1 MVQTADNSG
10 GGRSGEGA
18 AARLVARVGRRARAV
33 LLAEAW
39 LWALAAVVGAVFVLV
54 VVDYVFR
61 LPRGVRV
68 LHLVALGY
76 GVFVLWRRVVR
87 PAVRFRPEGTE
98 IALRIERAAEAARAR
113 DRLASG
119 LELADGAAEGESAD
133 GALGASGLS
142 SSMAQRAAA
151 DADVI
156 AAGMGERRFVQTGA
170 LRRAGVVFVAV
181 VVVVSGMGVVRPTLA
196 GIGIART
203 VWPFAGTAWPKRTA
217 VVDATGVEVQPI
229 GEALAMRALLTK
241 TNQAV
246 GKTEVTAYFRV
257 ISDGRA
263 GARQR
268 VVLTSQQRV
277 EGVAGAEGVD
287 GAEGE
292 LFERLIEPAGPLVE
306 GDEIEYWFETED
318 NRTAAARI
326 RFAERPRVVR
336 VTADVQPPEYAA
348 GIRGGFVAAEGVALS
363 RDSGGVAV
371 LQPVLAG
378 SAFSIRVETNKPAR
392 LMDADSAEGEG
403 EAGSVGWS
411 REGERTLVFA
421 GTTTERVR
429 LEIELV
435 DEEGLE
441 SGESAVVVVQ
451 VVDDGLAA
459 VTITDPAYDE
469 SVLATARLDV
479 RAEAEDDLGVEW
491 LALERETARQPA
503 GSEGAAAELDGDGGG
518 DVVRMGVVEGAAGDV
533 ATELVVGASLDVAS
547 IGARA
552 GDEVWLTAVGR
563 DVFAAAADGTN
574 DPRVVRS
581 AVRRLR
587 IIDEATFVRQVQG
600 ELAGVRRAAI
610 EIDSVQAALEAGEQS
625 AAAEAPAAE
634 RAEQQG
640 SLTDRLEGQ
649 RGAIERLRARAAR
662 NGLDDATLE
671 GMLED
676 GSALLRDAT
685 EASASA
691 AAALGRGGADTEAE
705 REAAASQERV
715 REDLASLISML
726 DQGQDNWVARRTI
739 ESLLNEQR
747 ELAAETRALGEQTMG
762 RSREQLSGEEL
773 TELDRIAERQ
783 RDAAERARR
792 ALDSLAE
799 RAEALERFDAAQAQ
813 AMSQAARRG
822 RQERVEQQMQ
832 EAAAQ
837 LDQNQ
842 TRAAEQGQ
850 QAAAEA
856 LEQMLGDIDSA
867 DEARDEALRRV
878 LASVLES
885 LEALIDEQEV
895 QLGALSVAGAGD
907 GLPALADPMVR
918 LASNTLG
925 LLDEIGGQ
933 RDLASVLSLIGLA
946 ADAQERAVTSLRES
960 SVDSAEDA
968 ERESLSRLQDARAEA
983 ARLEE
988 EAADRESARKRAELR
1003 TAYREMLE
1011 QQVAI
1016 VTDTEPL
1023 VGVEVDRRV
1032 RAQVRAVGQ
1041 RQAEIGETLTA
1052 LRDATDELADAAVFE
1067 FAHRRIDRASGEAAA
1082 RLLGATAD
1090 AEVLRHQGTVVRL
1103 LQALLAA
1110 LAEDNQQKGGEQ
1122 SQGGGGGGGSS
1133 GDTPLVPELAELKL
1147 LRAMQAEAME
1157 WTRNLDESGRRP
1169 AEGELGELADL
1180 QQELAARAAELV
1192 EKLTENRQAP
1202 VGGEDSQP

>member
-1 MVQTADNSG
+1 MEGCGAVVQAADNSG
-10 GGRSGEGA
+10 GGRLSGDGA
-18 AARLVARVGRRARAV
+18 AARLVSRVGRRARSV
-33 LLAEAW
+33 LVAEAW
-39 LWALAAVVGAVFVLV
+39 LWALAAVFGAVFVLV

-98 IALRIERAAEAARAR
+98 IALRIERAAETARAR

-119 LELADGAAEGESAD
+119 LELGRGGAEADSAGD
-133 GALGASGLS
+133 SGLS
-142 SSMAQRAAA
+142 SSLSRRAAV
-151 DADVI
+151 DADEI

-170 LRRAGVVFVAV
+170 LRRAGVVFAAV
-181 VVVVSGMGVVRPTLA
+181 VVVVAGMGVVRPTLA
-196 GIGIART
+196 GIGLART

-217 VVDATGVEVQPI
+217 VVDATGVGVQPI
-229 GEALAMRALLTK
+229 GETLAMRALLTR
-241 TNQAV
+241 TNHEV
-246 GKTEVTAYFRV
+246 GKTEVTAYYRV

-277 EGVAGAEGVD
+277 EEVEGA
-287 GAEGE
+287 AGE
-292 LFERLIEPAGPLVE
+292 LFERLVEPAGPLAE

-336 VTADVQPPEYAA
+336 VTAGVTLPGYAA
-348 GIRGGFVAAEGVALS
+348 GVRGGFVASEGVALS

-378 SAFSIRVETNKPAR
+378 SAYSIRVETNKPAR
-392 LMDADSAEGEG
+392 LVGAGGEG
-403 EAGSVGWS
+403 ETGSAGWV
-411 REGERTLVFA
+411 REGARTLVFA
-421 GTTTERVR
+421 GVAAARERF
-429 LEIELV
+429 EIALV

-479 RAEAEDDLGVEW
+479 RAVASDDLGMEW
-491 LALERETARQPA
+491 LALERETARRPA
-503 GSEGAAAELDGDGGG
+503 GSEGAGAEAVGEA
-518 DVVRMGVVEGAAGDV
+518 VRVGVVEGAAGDE

-547 IGARA
+547 LGVRA

-563 DVFAAAADGTN
+563 DIFAAAEDGAD

-587 IIDEATFVRQVQG
+587 VIDEATFVSQVQG

-610 EIDSVQAALEAGEQS
+610 EIDSVQGELGVADLNAAT
-625 AAAEAPAAE
+625 EAPASE
-634 RAEQQG
+634 RAEGQG

-676 GSALLRDAT
+676 GSTLLRDAA
-685 EASASA
+685 EASSEA
-691 AAALGRGGADTEAE
+691 AAALGRGGADAEAE
-705 REAAASQERV
+705 REAAASQARV
-715 REDLASLISML
+715 RENLESLISML

-747 ELAAETRALGEQTMG
+747 ELAAETRALGDQTMG

-799 RAEALERFDAAQAQ
+799 RAEGLERFDAAQAQ
-813 AMSQAARRG
+813 AMSRAARRG

-878 LASVLES
+878 LASVLAS
-885 LEALIDEQEV
+885 LEGLIDEQEV
-895 QLGALSVAGAGD
+895 QLGALSVAGEG
-907 GLPALADPMVR
+907 GLPGLADPMVR

-933 RDLASVLSLIGLA
+933 RDLAGVISLVGQA

-960 SVDSAEDA
+960 SADSAEDA
-968 ERESLSRLQDARAEA
+968 ERESLSKLQDARAEA
-983 ARLEE
+983 QRLEE

-1016 VTDTEPL
+1016 VTDTEVL

-1032 RAQVRAVGQ
+1032 RAKVRAVGQ
-1041 RQAEIGETLTA
+1041 RQAGIGETLTA
-1052 LRDATDELADAAVFE
+1052 LRDATAELADAAVFE
-1067 FAHRRIDRASGEAAA
+1067 FAHRRIDRASGEAAE

-1090 AEVLRHQGTVVRL
+1090 GEVLRHQGTVVRL

-1110 LAEDNQQKGGEQ
+1110 LAEDGQKKGGEQ

-1133 GDTPLVPELAELKL
+1133 GETPLVPELAELKL

-1180 QQELAARAAELV
+1180 QRELAARAAELV
-1192 EKLTENRQAP
+1192 EKLTEQQGGRS
-1202 VGGEDSQP
+1202 GGEGVQP

>member
-1 MVQTADNSG
+1 MEGGESVTQGADNTT
-10 GGRSGEGA
+10 GGRAAVGA
-18 AARLVARVGRRARAV
+18 AARLVARVGRRARSV

-39 LWALAAVVGAVFVLV
+39 LWALAVVVGAVFVLV

-68 LHLVALGY
+68 LHLVGLGY
-76 GVFVLWRRVVR
+76 GVYVLWRRVVQ
-87 PAVRFRPEGTE
+87 PAFRFRPEGTE
-98 IALRIERAAEAARAR
+98 IALRIERAEEASRAR

-119 LELADGAAEGESAD
+119 LELGRGGAEADSA
-133 GALGASGLS
+133 LS
-142 SSMAQRAAA
+142 SSLTRSAAA

-170 LRRAGVVFVAV
+170 LRRAGVVFAAV

-229 GEALAMRALLTK
+229 GEALAMRAILTR
-241 TNQAV
+241 TNREV
-246 GKTEVTAYFRV
+246 GETEVTAYYRV
-257 ISDGRA
+257 ISDGRS
-263 GARQR
+263 GAKQR

-277 EGVAGAEGVD
+277 EDLEGGE

-336 VTADVQPPEYAA
+336 VTAGVRPPEYAA
-348 GIRGGFVAAEGVALS
+348 GIRGGFLAAEGVALS

-378 SAFSIRVETNKPAR
+378 SAFEIRVETNKPSR
-392 LMDADSAEGEG
+392 LMGADGVGGAG
-403 EAGSVGWS
+403 EAGGAGWS

-421 GTTTERVR
+421 GIATERVR

-435 DEEGLE
+435 DEEGLA
-441 SGESAVVVVQ
+441 SGESVVVLVQ

-479 RAEAEDDLGVEW
+479 RAEASDDLGVEW
-491 LALERETARQPA
+491 LALERETARRPV
-503 GSEGAAAELDGDGGG
+503 GSEGAGAEPGG
-518 DVVRMGVVEGAAGDV
+518 DVMRMGVIEAAAGAV

-547 IGARA
+547 IGVRA

-563 DVFAAAADGTN
+563 DVFAAAEDETN
-574 DPRVVRS
+574 NPRVVRS

-587 IIDEATFVRQVQG
+587 IIDEATFVSQVQG

-610 EIDSVQAALEAGEQS
+610 EIDSVQGELGAGERN

-676 GSALLRDAT
+676 GSTLLRDAA
-685 EASASA
+685 EASEA
-691 AAALGRGGADTEAE
+691 AASELGREGADAEAE
-705 REAAASQERV
+705 REAAESQERV
-715 REDLASLISML
+715 RENLASLISML

-783 RDAAERARR
+783 RDAAERVRR
-792 ALDSLAE
+792 ALDSLTE

-813 AMSQAARRG
+813 AMSRAARRG

-878 LASVLES
+878 LASVLEA

-895 QLGALSVAGAGD
+895 QLGALSVAGEG

-933 RDLASVLSLIGLA
+933 RDLASVISLIGLA

-968 ERESLSRLQDARAEA
+968 ERESLSKLQDARAEA

-1016 VTDTEPL
+1016 VTDTEVL

-1032 RAQVRAVGQ
+1032 RARVRAVGQ
-1041 RQAEIGETLTA
+1041 RQAGIGESLTA
-1052 LRDATDELADAAVFE
+1052 LRDSTGELADAAVFE
-1067 FAHRRIDRASGEAAA
+1067 FAHRRIDRASGEAAG

-1090 AEVLRHQGTVVRL
+1090 GEVLRHQATVVRL

-1133 GDTPLVPELAELKL
+1133 GDTPIVPELAELKL

-1157 WTRNLDESGRRP
+1157 WTRNLDESGQRP
-1169 AEGELGELADL
+1169 AEGELSELADL

-1202 VGGEDSQP
+1202 VGGEDLQP